1 MAHVRWA
8 LNCRSNAMP
17 CIRLLDSSAFGNGA
31 WPEFLYYVWVECVFS
46 LYVFPSSSH
55 FISFIFVFLCKYSA
69 RQGGVFS
76 VTCDSAPKKK
86 AFVLAFS
93 AIGFACWSS
102 FLFFSVCV
110 QKHLNANFD
119 VAFDGASNFR
129 HFFIFLLKKS
139 CEIVYQTPSA
149 SATFHPPNITVGKNV
164 ARASHWRRNDGLR
177 LHLADWSYVELDW
190 TGRVEVRLFFWMNL
204 WSTIMAIAVARRIFF
219 FMPCVGH
226 MHSFCTR

>member
-46 LYVFPSSSH
+46 LYVFPSSSQ

-102 FLFFSVCV
+102 FLFVFFRVCAETPERKFWCGFWWRLEFPTFFHLSLEKKLWNCLPDTFGLIYVLSPQYHCRKKRCASQPLAPKRWPSVTPRRL
-110 QKHLNANFD
+110 KLRWTWLN
-119 VAFDGASNFR
+119 
-129 HFFIFLLKKS
+129 
-139 CEIVYQTPSA
+139 
-149 SATFHPPNITVGKNV
+149 
-164 ARASHWRRNDGLR
+164 
-177 LHLADWSYVELDW
+177 WSGW
-190 TGRVEVRLFFWMNL
+190 G
-204 WSTIMAIAVARRIFF
+204 
-219 FMPCVGH
+219 
-226 MHSFCTR
+226 